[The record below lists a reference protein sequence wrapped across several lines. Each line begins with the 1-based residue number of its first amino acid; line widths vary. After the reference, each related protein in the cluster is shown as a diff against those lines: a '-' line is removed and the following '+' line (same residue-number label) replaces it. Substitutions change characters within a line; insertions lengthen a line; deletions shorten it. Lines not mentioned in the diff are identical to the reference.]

1 MEIKSLQNTEINE
14 LVTVFNQSFSDYIVP
29 FKITKEQLK
38 NKIKSDNI
46 KLGFSVGAFENNQLV
61 GFILLGFDF
70 INGNKG
76 AYNAG
81 TGVIPEKRGN
91 KLTLKLMEHIIP
103 KLKEQNM
110 TNVKLEVITE
120 NEIAF
125 KTYKKMGFEIIR
137 ELNCYKGQIKSEIDS
152 KFKILPLKNY
162 DWELLKLFW
171 DWDPTWQNSISSAE
185 NIKDLN
191 IAIGAFDSNLLIGYL
206 IYNPNSNR
214 IQQFAVKKEYR
225 NQGVGKQL
233 FQYISRENKNKFSII
248 NIETNSLNTNAFL
261 LNLGLVVYI
270 KQYEMELSIQ

>member
-1 MEIKSLQNTEINE
+1 MEIKSLHNTEINE

-29 FKITKEQLK
+29 FKITKEQLI

-46 KLGFSVGAFENNQLV
+46 KLEFSVGAFENNQLI

-70 INGNKG
+70 INGNKV

-91 KLTLKLMEHIIP
+91 KLTLKLQEHIIP
-103 KLKEQNM
+103 KLKEQNV
-110 TNVKLEVITE
+110 TNVKLEVIAE
-120 NEIAF
+120 NQIAF
-125 KTYKKMGFEIIR
+125 KTYKKMGFEITR
-137 ELNCYKGQIKSEIDS
+137 ELNCYKGQIKSKIDS

-162 DWELLKLFW
+162 DWELLKSFW

-185 NIKDLN
+185 NINDLN

-225 NQGVGKQL
+225 NQGIGKQL
-233 FQYISRENKNKFSII
+233 FQYISREYEKELSII
-248 NIETNSLNTNAFL
+248 NIKTNSLNTNNFL

-270 KQYEMELSIQ
+270 KQYEMELNIQ

>member
-1 MEIKSLQNTEINE
+1 VEIKSLHNTEINE

-29 FKITKEQLK
+29 FKITKEQLI

-46 KLGFSVGAFENNQLV
+46 KLEFSVGAFENNQLI

-70 INGNKG
+70 INGNKV

-91 KLTLKLMEHIIP
+91 KLTLKLQEHIIP
-103 KLKEQNM
+103 KLKEQNV

-120 NEIAF
+120 NQIAF

-162 DWELLKLFW
+162 DWELLKSFW
-171 DWDPTWQNSISSAE
+171 DWDPTWQNSINSAE
-185 NIKDLN
+185 NINDLN
-191 IAIGAFDSNLLIGYL
+191 IAVGAFDSNLLIGYL

-214 IQQFAVKKEYR
+214 IQQFAVKKEHR
-225 NQGVGKQL
+225 NQGIGKQL
-233 FQYISRENKNKFSII
+233 FQYISKENKKEFSII
-248 NIETNSLNTNAFL
+248 NIETNSINTNNFL

-270 KQYEMELSIQ
+270 KQYEMELNIQ

>member
-1 MEIKSLQNTEINE
+1 VEIKSLHNTEINE

-29 FKITKEQLK
+29 FKITKEQLI
-38 NKIKSDNI
+38 NKIKCDNI
-46 KLGFSVGAFENNQLV
+46 KLEFSVGAFDNNQLI

-70 INGNKG
+70 INGNKV

-91 KLTLKLMEHIIP
+91 KLTLKLQEHIIP
-103 KLKEQNM
+103 KLKEQNV

-120 NEIAF
+120 NQIAF

-162 DWELLKLFW
+162 DWELLKSFW
-171 DWDPTWQNSISSAE
+171 DWDPTWQNSINSAE
-185 NIKDLN
+185 NINDLN
-191 IAIGAFDSNLLIGYL
+191 IAVGAFDSNLLIGYL

-214 IQQFAVKKEYR
+214 IQQFAVKKEHR
-225 NQGVGKQL
+225 NQGIGKQL
-233 FQYISRENKNKFSII
+233 FQYISKENKKEFSII
-248 NIETNSLNTNAFL
+248 NIETNSINTNNFL

-270 KQYEMELSIQ
+270 KQYEMELNIQ